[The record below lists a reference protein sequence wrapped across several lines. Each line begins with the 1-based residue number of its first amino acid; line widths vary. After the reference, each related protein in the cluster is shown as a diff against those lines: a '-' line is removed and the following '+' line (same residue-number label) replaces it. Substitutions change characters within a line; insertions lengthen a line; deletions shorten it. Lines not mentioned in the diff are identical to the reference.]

1 MLPELQPRLP
11 PGPVRLRAPEG
22 ARGGRGAGR
31 GLRGTG
37 TRSGTCCSPTAL
49 EVTWMERWEVPPLGL
64 ALAGCYDIIPDQPR
78 NYNGEPSPSGFA
90 PAEWF
95 FFLRHHHF
103 L

>member
-1 MLPELQPRLP
+1 
-11 PGPVRLRAPEG
+11 
-22 ARGGRGAGR
+22 
-31 GLRGTG
+31 
-37 TRSGTCCSPTAL
+37 
-49 EVTWMERWEVPPLGL
+49 MERWEVPPLGL

-103 L
+103 F